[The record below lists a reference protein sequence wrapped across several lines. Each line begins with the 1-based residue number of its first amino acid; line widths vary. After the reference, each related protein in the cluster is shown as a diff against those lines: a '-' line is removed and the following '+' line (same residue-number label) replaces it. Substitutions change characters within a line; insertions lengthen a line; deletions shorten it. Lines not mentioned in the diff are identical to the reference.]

1 MNRLCFTL
9 SFLFFSK
16 GVELVEPKPPSK
28 FELELKKLMGTDSD
42 SDDEKKDLNLI
53 VNVLTKIYFIFGQQP
68 FIDRSLRDPLFLFVN
83 QIWFP
88 QINNEQ
94 NQHDIPFLL
103 DGWTSIITQWLK
115 LSYPN
120 RRQYTEQ
127 INPDLLYDGDD
138 D

>member
-1 MNRLCFTL
+1 
-9 SFLFFSK
+9 
-16 GVELVEPKPPSK
+16 
-28 FELELKKLMGTDSD
+28 MGTDSNNK
-42 SDDEKKDLNLI
+42 KKDFDLI
-53 VNVLTKIYFIFGQQP
+53 VNFLTKIYFIFGQQP
-68 FIDRSLRDPLFLFVN
+68 FIDRSLRDPLFLYVN

>member
-1 MNRLCFTL
+1 LNRLCFTL
-9 SFLFFSK
+9 SFFSK

-42 SDDEKKDLNLI
+42 SNDEKKDLNLI

-68 FIDRSLRDPLFLFVN
+68 FIDRSLRDPLFLYVN
-83 QIWFP
+83 QMWF
-88 QINNEQ
+88 QKINNEQ
-94 NQHDIPFLL
+94 NQHDISYLL

-115 LSYPN
+115 LGHPN
-120 RRQYTEQ
+120 RRQYIEQ
-127 INPDLLYDGDD
+127 INPDLLYDNDD

>member
-1 MNRLCFTL
+1 LNRLCFTV
-9 SFLFFSK
+9 SFFFSK
-16 GVELVEPKPPSK
+16 GVKLVELKPPSK

-68 FIDRSLRDPLFLFVN
+68 FIDRSLRDPLFLYVN
-83 QIWFP
+83 QMWF
-88 QINNEQ
+88 QKINNEQ
-94 NQHDIPFLL
+94 NQHDISYLL
-103 DGWTSIITQWLK
+103 DGWTSVITQWLK

-120 RRQYTEQ
+120 RRQYIEQ
-127 INPDLLYDGDD
+127 INLDLLYDGDD

>member
-1 MNRLCFTL
+1 LNRLCFTV
-9 SFLFFSK
+9 SFFFSK
-16 GVELVEPKPPSK
+16 GVKLVELKPPSK

-68 FIDRSLRDPLFLFVN
+68 FIDRSLRDPLFLYAN
-83 QIWFP
+83 QMWF
-88 QINNEQ
+88 QKINNEQ
-94 NQHDIPFLL
+94 NQHDISYLL
-103 DGWTSIITQWLK
+103 DGWTSVITQWLK

-120 RRQYTEQ
+120 RRQYIEQ

>member
-1 MNRLCFTL
+1 MNRLCFTV
-9 SFLFFSK
+9 SFFFSK
-16 GVELVEPKPPSK
+16 GVKLVELKPPSK

-68 FIDRSLRDPLFLFVN
+68 FIDRSLRDPLFLYAN
-83 QIWFP
+83 QMWF
-88 QINNEQ
+88 QKINNEQ
-94 NQHDIPFLL
+94 NQHDISYLL
-103 DGWTSIITQWLK
+103 DGWTSVITQWLK

-120 RRQYTEQ
+120 RRQYIEQ